1 MVIGF
6 PADQLL
12 YTGTKRRNTVDGTY
26 VSGVQLNGSLRRRV
40 PDPERDPGISGPMQR
55 RAGGGPYPYY
65 SSPKHFQSKEK
76 TTRGVPIKL
85 V

>member
-55 RAGGGPYPYY
+55 RAGGDPTPTIVL
-65 SSPKHFQSKEK
+65 QSISKAK
-76 TTRGVPIKL
+76 KRKRGESQ
-85 V
+85 